1 MKIVVDIENTV
12 TERNGKLH
20 LDPFEPT
27 NTLVMVG
34 ILTDTGEEY
43 QIPLT
48 MRTKKPQRMD
58 IRQYKTCLTRQVLVS
73 VTTLRM
79 I

>member
-43 QIPLT
+43 QIT
-48 MRTKKPQRMD
+48 FDHADK
-58 IRQYKTCLTRQVLVS
+58 
-73 VTTLRM
+73 
-79 I
+79 